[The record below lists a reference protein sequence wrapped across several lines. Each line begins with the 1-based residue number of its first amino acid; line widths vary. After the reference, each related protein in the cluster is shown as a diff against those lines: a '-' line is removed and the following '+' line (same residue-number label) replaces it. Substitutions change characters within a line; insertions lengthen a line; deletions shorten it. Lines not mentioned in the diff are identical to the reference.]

1 MKGNHLLHHRRGRLL
16 SHLHPR
22 ARDLQSQTHRMNCPR
37 RTPAYLHVC
46 LESGV
51 EVDGVWISRGNTPEP
66 VSRETSP
73 FSSIVERLPRNDR
86 DLNLEKQ
93 ARGHR
98 RSRSNSPATSIRPGR
113 SSSDRAISL
122 EADHDTQPKREAS
135 PNASSN
141 KPIRSR
147 YPPLSYSRYQ
157 GNPYILRRQSS
168 ATSTLLGLEAIH
180 RASTSISGNGEGS
193 TESSSS
199 SISTGD
205 AGSISSSA
213 PDLLNPGMPRSKL
226 RQVSSASDL
235 ELLNSHRLSQAAET
249 GQLTPR
255 TRKAANSFETTGL
268 GRHST
273 TSVHGDLAGY
283 FSFKQP
289 RESSPRTPPSP
300 HGSSPKLD
308 ALPAAVRRSS
318 MPDVTPFAQFV
329 QTAPTSPRPTSMQ
342 SAKDSSEQR
351 REPSMYESV
360 PSSPTKA
367 GAPLEP
373 SDASTMVPITIEPTS
388 VPQQQ
393 EVQTKRP
400 SFEKERRP
408 SQVIRGHGSGFEIL
422 KAGSLNP
429 AMPME
434 KQQAAPPV
442 SLQKYRHARSRSSSA
457 DSTRKLQKK
466 RRPSIDSQTSSDG
479 TCFMNARS
487 CSRSPLSYS
496 TWSRPAAE
504 RSSPTKKILPRA

>member
-1 MKGNHLLHHRRGRLL
+1 MKDPEPDVERQTVESTRTRIASGSTPKTERPVSSAFDRATSAEQLISSRTTAEVNLPPTLEKPARKRYPPPSFAKYTGNPSLYRNSSSITALEGIAAIHQASVSIHSLDR
-16 SHLHPR
+16 
-22 ARDLQSQTHRMNCPR
+22 
-37 RTPAYLHVC
+37 
-46 LESGV
+46 LESGFR
-51 EVDGVWISRGNTPEP
+51 DNS
-66 VSRETSP
+66 TS
-73 FSSIVERLPRNDR
+73 SGSD
-86 DLNLEKQ
+86 
-93 ARGHR
+93 
-98 RSRSNSPATSIRPGR
+98 
-113 SSSDRAISL
+113 SSDFG
-122 EADHDTQPKREAS
+122 
-135 PNASSN
+135 
-141 KPIRSR
+141 
-147 YPPLSYSRYQ
+147 PLSAAAPKLLTQR
-157 GNPYILRRQSS
+157 GRHHS
-168 ATSTLLGLEAIH
+168 ADFTL
-180 RASTSISGNGEGS
+180 
-193 TESSSS
+193 
-199 SISTGD
+199 
-205 AGSISSSA
+205 
-213 PDLLNPGMPRSKL
+213 M
-226 RQVSSASDL
+226 
-235 ELLNSHRLSQAAET
+235 NSHRLSQAAET

-283 FSFKQP
+283 FSLKQP

-342 SAKDSSEQR
+342 SAKDNSEQR
-351 REPSMYESV
+351 REPSMYESA

-479 TCFMNARS
+479 GRRS
-487 CSRSPLSYS
+487 RQSIVGEVS
-496 TWSRPAAE
+496 
-504 RSSPTKKILPRA
+504 